1 MTILDIFI
9 LCTTYSRITIIGVK
23 IADLKNG
30 RCNPLGKA
38 NDAKIVVITMKFFDV
53 LLLVGNFLSFFTE
66 RFFLTSVIYHWLST
80 MLGMNLYIFIHVW
93 DIFFCYCFSKWYRFS
108 FTKSF
113 FVGIVIRWIQSTKR
127 LDCIT
132 CSCPFMK

>member
-23 IADLKNG
+23 IADLKNS
-30 RCNPLGKA
+30 RCNPLVKA

-66 RFFLTSVIYHWLST
+66 RFVSYFRNLSLVVHNAGDEPLYFHTRMRYFFLL
-80 MLGMNLYIFIHVW
+80 L
-93 DIFFCYCFSKWYRFS
+93 FF
-108 FTKSF
+108 
-113 FVGIVIRWIQSTKR
+113 
-127 LDCIT
+127 
-132 CSCPFMK
+132 